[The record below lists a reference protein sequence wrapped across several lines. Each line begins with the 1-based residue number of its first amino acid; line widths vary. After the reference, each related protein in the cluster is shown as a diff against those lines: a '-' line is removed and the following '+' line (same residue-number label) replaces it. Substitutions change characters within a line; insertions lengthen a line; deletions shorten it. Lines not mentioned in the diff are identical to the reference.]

1 MVEAAI
7 VFTIIGA
14 SVTLIGALAGIV
26 RSALRRADTRGYIRG
41 FEEAERLFEEAQR
54 LVEKRIRV
62 ETDAE
67 IRSLKAAVAE
77 LQVELAATRSK
88 RWRIW
93 SAV

>member
-7 VFTIIGA
+7 VFTILGA

-26 RSALRRADTRGYIRG
+26 RSALRRAYRRG
-41 FEEAERLFEEAQR
+41 FEEAQR
-54 LVEKRIRV
+54 LVEKRVRV

-67 IRSLKAAVAE
+67 VRSLKAAVAE